1 MYKDLLQ
8 RYKVAKIS
16 FLNLSQNMVT
26 FSVIPV
32 SANNDLHTGNNGLL
46 KSYIVT
52 KFYFVSTKNFYG

>member
-32 SANNDLHTGNNGLL
+32 SANNDLHTGNNGLHNDRGACMNSL
-46 KSYIVT
+46 QYLLN
-52 KFYFVSTKNFYG
+52 Y

>member
-32 SANNDLHTGNNGLL
+32 SANNDLHTGNNGLH
-46 KSYIVT
+46 SDR
-52 KFYFVSTKNFYG
+52 GA